1 MSTFLI
7 ALLPVFGWGIW
18 LAVSQDVRS
27 PNPRAKTLYAVLANL
42 AASALVFAISGSAWD
57 RPSFW
62 PVFLGGLLWSVGG
75 VAAFSA
81 AELIGLARGA
91 GIWVPVNLAVGLG
104 WGILLFRELE
114 GTAARTK
121 ALTALAAAVL
131 TGGVLLILS
140 ARRGETAASGDK
152 AGAESGGRDPGRA
165 VKGMLLA
172 ALAGLFFGTYFI
184 PIRASGAS
192 AWSAALPMSLGMA
205 AGTLALCLAY
215 PAPPSMAR
223 TGHYFRSGLS
233 GLLWAAG
240 NYGML
245 LLTERI
251 GTGRGFS
258 VAQLNLIVSALA
270 GIYVFRDPPPKTR
283 AAWTALGGCV
293 VAAAGG
299 VLLGLVK

>member
-7 ALLPVFGWGIW
+7 ALLPVLGWGTW

-42 AASALVFAISGSAWD
+42 GAAALVFALTGSAWD

-75 VAAFSA
+75 VAAFAA
-81 AELIGLARGA
+81 AEMIGLARGA

-104 WGILLFRELE
+104 WGTLLFRELE
-114 GTAARTK
+114 GASTRTK

-140 ARRGETAASGDK
+140 ARRGEAPASSNEAGGEPGGGD
-152 AGAESGGRDPGRA
+152 AGRV

-192 AWSAALPMSLGMA
+192 PWSAALPMSLGMA
-205 AGTLALCLAY
+205 AGTLVLCLAY
-215 PAPPSMAR
+215 PAPPAMAR
-223 TGHYFRSGLS
+223 PGHYLRSGLS

-258 VAQLNLIVSALA
+258 IAQLNIIVSALA
-270 GIYVFRDPPPKTR
+270 GIYVFRDPPPNTR
-283 AAWTALGGCV
+283 AARTALGGCV
-293 VAAAGG
+293 IAAAGG
-299 VLLGLVK
+299 VMLGLLK

>member
-7 ALLPVFGWGIW
+7 SLLPVLGWGTW

-42 AASALVFAISGSAWD
+42 AVSAGVFLLTGSAWD

-75 VAAFSA
+75 TAAFAA
-81 AELIGLARGA
+81 AERIGLARGA

-104 WGILLFRELE
+104 WGVFLFRELE
-114 GTAARTK
+114 GTSAAVK
-121 ALTALAAAVL
+121 ALTALSAAVL
-131 TGGVLLILS
+131 AGGVLLILY
-140 ARRGETAASGDK
+140 ARKGEAP
-152 AGAESGGRDPGRA
+152 ESGGRADPDERPRRSGRS
-165 VKGMLLA
+165 VTGMLLA

-184 PIRASGAS
+184 PIRASGVS

-205 AGTLALCLAY
+205 AGTLALCLAH
-215 PAPPSMAR
+215 PAAPVMAR
-223 TGHYFRSGLS
+223 PGHYLRSGLS
-233 GLLWAAG
+233 GALWAAG

-245 LLTERI
+245 LLAERI

-258 VAQLNLIVSALA
+258 IAQLNLVVSAAA

-283 AAWTALGGCV
+283 AARTVLAGCAA
-293 VAAAGG
+293 AAAGG